1 LQPKSVIMCDLECL
15 KVDLKGLKDDEVS
28 LDFDLDDIFFGAL
41 DQAEVKKGSLHV
53 SVSIRKASGF
63 FEILIHEAGT
73 VIIPCDRCLDDMEQP
88 VDTDA
93 RLIVRL
99 GDENSEDGD
108 TIVVAEDE
116 GILDLTWIIYESMVL
131 AIPIRHVHASGKC
144 NTAMTEVLEELSAD
158 RSSDEESDQAIDP
171 RWEQLK
177 TLNIKD

>member
-1 LQPKSVIMCDLECL
+1 MQPKSVIMCDLECL

>member
-1 LQPKSVIMCDLECL
+1 MCDLECL
-15 KVDLKGLKDDEVS
+15 KVDLKGLKDDETS
-28 LDFDLDDIFFGAL
+28 LVFDLDDTYFSAL

-63 FEILIHEAGT
+63 FEIQIHGVGTLI
-73 VIIPCDRCLDDMEQP
+73 ISCDRCLDDMEQP
-88 VDTDA
+88 VETDV
-93 RLIVRL
+93 RLTVRL

-116 GILDLTWIIYESMVL
+116 GILDLTWIIYESVAL
-131 AIPIRHVHASGKC
+131 AIPIRHVHAPGKC

>member
-1 LQPKSVIMCDLECL
+1 MCDLECL

-28 LDFDLDDIFFGAL
+28 LVFDLDDIFFGAL